1 MTNYKWNISLE
12 KGTEIAYSTLKDIL
26 LSSQDFKVNKN
37 ILIDILI
44 EKTKDL
50 SIKNYKKRKNILTFL
65 NINYG
70 SFEKYIDSEPCFVL
84 NNNIVSYVDSDLNE
98 WEYV

>member
-12 KGTEIAYSTLKDIL
+12 KGTEIAYSTIKDIL
-26 LSSQDFKVNKN
+26 LSNKDFKVNKN
-37 ILIDILI
+37 ILIDTLV
-44 EKTKDL
+44 EKTKDI

-70 SFEKYIDSEPCFVL
+70 SFEKYIESDPNFVL
-84 NNNIVSYVDSDLNE
+84 HNNIVSYVDSDLNE

>member
-26 LSSQDFKVNKN
+26 LSNKDFKVNKN

-44 EKTKDL
+44 EKTKDIN
-50 SIKNYKKRKNILTFL
+50 IKNYKKRKNILTFL

-70 SFEKYIDSEPCFVL
+70 SFEKYIDSESCFVL
-84 NNNIVSYVDSDLNE
+84 HNNIVSYVDSDLNE

>member
-26 LSSQDFKVNKN
+26 LSNKDFKINKN
-37 ILIDILI
+37 ILIDTLV
-44 EKTKDL
+44 EKTKDI